1 MTDPTTADISQ
12 LETRWQRRL
21 EREKRARKEA
31 ESLLEEKS
39 LALYQTNLALQQQAN
54 NLEQAVLDATNDLR
68 VALDRAEAAT
78 KAKSEFLATM
88 SHEIRTPMNGVIGM
102 TDLLLHT
109 EINEEQRTYLNVLK
123 SSGQNLLSLINDI
136 LDYSKIEADKLELE
150 SIPLSLKKLLDELV
164 FIFKPQFDDKHLTL
178 QLDLDPS
185 IPSWIKGDP
194 TRLRQVFFNLI
205 SNALKFT
212 LKGSVT
218 IRITPCEQAH
228 YLKVQV
234 IDTGIGISEQAQ
246 KKLFQAF
253 QQADS
258 STTRQFGGTGL
269 GLAICM
275 HIVKAMQGRIWVE
288 SEPDKGS
295 RFCFEFYG
303 EPTQSLGN
311 KQHNATQHQDFSHLK
326 LLVAEDN
333 PINQMLVIKF
343 LEKLGVKP
351 DVANNGLE
359 ATEYMQQ
366 QDYDVVLMDMQMPK
380 MDGLAATRF
389 IRALPHLH
397 QPMII
402 ALTANAFQE
411 DQKACFDAGM
421 NGFLTKPLNLDA
433 LQKALSEHQ
442 TWL

>member
-1 MTDPTTADISQ
+1 MTNPTTADISQ

-136 LDYSKIEADKLELE
+136 LDYSKIEAGKLELE

-218 IRITPCEQAH
+218 IRITPCEQAD

-303 EPTQSLGN
+303 EPTQSLGD
-311 KQHNATQHQDFSHLK
+311 KQQNAAQHQDFSHLK

-333 PINQMLVIKF
+333 PINQMLVVKF

-433 LQKALSEHQ
+433 LQKALSDNQ
-442 TWL
+442 AWL